1 MMNEINEKNII
12 EYSPISLAL
21 VGDGVHTLFVR
32 EKLLRETNLSH
43 FNLHVEASKFCR
55 ASYQS
60 KAFDKIFEMLN
71 EDEKAVA
78 MRARNHKSHNAKN
91 SSPQDYKKATAF
103 EAIIGYLYLLKREER
118 LKEILDNS
126 FID

>member
-1 MMNEINEKNII
+1 MNEINEKNII

-32 EKLLRETNLSH
+32 EKLIRQTNLSH
-43 FNLHVEASKFCR
+43 FNLHIESSKYCR

-60 KAFDKIFEMLN
+60 KAFDKIFEMLE
-71 EDEKAVA
+71 EDERAIA
-78 MRARNHKSHNAKN
+78 LRARNHKSHNAKN

-103 EAIIGYLYLLKREER
+103 EAVIGYLYLLKRTNR
-118 LKEILDNS
+118 LQEILEYS